1 MKHFAYLTCLTM
13 GWIDD
18 TSPAAT
24 KDSEDNGEQESKE
37 SSAGQ
42 LKVGLWKVREGHM
55 QKGSA

>member
-1 MKHFAYLTCLTM
+1 M